1 MRSIPF
7 RGIETGFINDSEA
20 PEDMGIS
27 LEKETALRERME
39 RLGVREEDFRETFI
53 RSSGPGGQK
62 VNKTSSCV
70 FLVHLPTGL
79 SVKCQQERSQALNRF
94 LARRILLD
102 RIERLRTGLVS
113 AEQMRVEKIRRQ
125 KRRRSRRAQEKTLE
139 AKHLQTEKKSL
150 RTRVGPEE

>member
-1 MRSIPF
+1 MSI
-7 RGIETGFINDSEA
+7 SQ
-20 PEDMGIS
+20 
-27 LEKETALRERME
+27 EKDAALRERME
-39 RLGVREEDFRETFI
+39 RLGVREEEFRETFI

-79 SVKCQQERSQALNRF
+79 SVKCQQERSQTLNRF
-94 LARRILLD
+94 LARRLLLD

-113 AEQMRVEKIRRQ
+113 AERMRVEKIRRQ

-139 AKHLQTEKKSL
+139 AKHLQAEKKSL

>member
-1 MRSIPF
+1 M
-7 RGIETGFINDSEA
+7 T
-20 PEDMGIS
+20 IS
-27 LEKETALRERME
+27 QEKDTALRERME
-39 RLGVREEDFRETFI
+39 RLGVREEEFRETFI

-94 LARRILLD
+94 LARRLLLD

-113 AEQMRVEKIRRQ
+113 AERMRTEKIRRQ
-125 KRRRSRRAQEKTLE
+125 KRRRSRRAQQKTLE
-139 AKHLQTEKKSL
+139 AKHLQSEKKAL
-150 RTRVGPEE
+150 RTKIDPETG